1 MTNKTCSLTAANVTL
16 SVILLSFLGLAP
28 VNAAPLSDSQSILN
42 AAKQL
47 GLTQPHNASVQ
58 SAQEIAQKQKTPVK
72 QASSPKYTAQ
82 PSPAIKRLRP
92 WQIKRQQVLRRDAA
106 IKRAR
111 LAKIKYIRSQQ
122 FNQRAQKQRNVAY
135 QANRTNARYNQSN
148 VNVWGRIYN
157 GFRFPNGSY
166 QPLVRRYINEFSR
179 NPVRIER
186 LSERASDYLFMVVN
200 ELNKRRM
207 PTELALLPFVESAYR
222 NTAYSHAGA
231 AGMWQFIPSTGRI
244 YGLKQTGS
252 YDARMDSFEAT
263 RAALDYLQKLNR
275 EFRGDWFLT
284 LAAYNAGENRIHRAI
299 IENRS
304 RGKRTDYW
312 NLRLPRETQQYVPR
326 LLAFK
331 EILRRPGAYRVRLRA
346 VPNTPALSQIRIN
359 KAVDLRKAAAHAGLP
374 ANTLASLNPSYL
386 HGITTPRFSNRI
398 IVPRQYAGRLNH
410 IIQRLPPA
418 ADVHYKRVKYAKY
431 RGKHRYKRRSKKRSR
446 YITHKV
452 RSGDNLYRIAL
463 KHGTT
468 VKRIKRLNKMR
479 SNKIWP
485 GRRLKI
491 SSSRK
496 YSKRRRS

>member
-1 MTNKTCSLTAANVTL
+1 MSKNTRSLTAVNMTL
-16 SVILLSFLGLAP
+16 SVFLVSFLGLTSASASP
-28 VNAAPLSDSQSILN
+28 SDNQAILN
-42 AAKQL
+42 AARQL
-47 GLTQPHNASVQ
+47 GLAQHASTPDKQARAIQRNTQP
-58 SAQEIAQKQKTPVK
+58 VK
-72 QASSPKYTAQ
+72 HLAQ
-82 PSPAIKRLRP
+82 PIKRLRP
-92 WQIKRQQVLRRDAA
+92 WQLKRQQVLRRDAA

-111 LAKIKYIRSQQ
+111 LAKIKYIRAQQ
-122 FNQRAQKQRNVAY
+122 FNLRTQQAQQQRNINRR
-135 QANRTNARYNQSN
+135 ANRVISRHNQG
-148 VNVWGRIYN
+148 NVWGRVYN
-157 GFRFPNGSY
+157 GFRIQNNNY
-166 QPLVRRYINEFSR
+166 RPLVKHYINKFSR
-179 NPVRIER
+179 NPIRIER
-186 LSERASDYLFMVVN
+186 LSSRASDYLFMVVN
-200 ELNKRRM
+200 ELNRRHM

-252 YDARMDSFEAT
+252 YDARMDSFAAT

-275 EFRGDWFLT
+275 QFRGDWLLS
-284 LAAYNAGENRIHRAI
+284 LAAYNAGENRIQRAI
-299 IENRS
+299 MENRR

-312 NLRLPRETQQYVPR
+312 SLRLPRETQHYVPR

-346 VPNTPALSQIRIN
+346 VPNVAALTQIRVN

-386 HGITTPRFSNRI
+386 HGITTPRFSNSI
-398 IVPRQYAGRLNH
+398 IVPRQHAGRLSH
-410 IIQRLPPA
+410 VIQRLPA
-418 ADVHYKRVKYAKY
+418 ATDVHYKRTFKYAKY
-431 RGKHRYKRRSKKRSR
+431 SGKRRYKRRGKRIR

-468 VKRIKRLNKMR
+468 VKKIKRLNKMH

-485 GRRLKI
+485 GKRLRI
-491 SSSRK
+491 SSNSK
-496 YSKRRRS
+496 HSKRRRS

>member
-1 MTNKTCSLTAANVTL
+1 MKNKSCSMAVVNTTL
-16 SVILLSFLGLAP
+16 SVFLLSLLGLAP
-28 VNAAPLSDSQSILN
+28 ANAASSDNQAILN

-47 GLTQPHNASVQ
+47 GIAQQPSASALKTPIKQAQQPHRA
-58 SAQEIAQKQKTPVK
+58 AAPRPVVK
-72 QASSPKYTAQ
+72 NVAK
-82 PSPAIKRLRP
+82 KNLRP

-106 IKRAR
+106 IQRAR

-122 FNQRAQKQRNVAY
+122 FNLRNQRARQLRNMAY
-135 QANRTNARYNQSN
+135 RASRVVGRHNSS
-148 VNVWGRIYN
+148 NVWGRVYN
-157 GFRFPNGSY
+157 GFRFQNNNHR
-166 QPLVRRYINEFSR
+166 PLVKRYINEFSR

-186 LSERASDYLFMVVN
+186 LSQRAANYLFMVVN
-200 ELNKRRM
+200 ELNRRHM

-231 AGMWQFIPSTGRI
+231 AGMWQFIPATGRR

-275 EFRGDWFLT
+275 EFHGDWFLT

-299 IENRS
+299 MENRS

-312 NLRLPRETQQYVPR
+312 SLRLPRETQHYVPR

-346 VPNTPALSQIRIN
+346 VPNAPALTQIRFN
-359 KAVDLRKAAAHAGLP
+359 KAVDLRKAARHAGLP

-386 HGITTPRFSNRI
+386 FGITTPRFSNRI
-398 IVPRQYAGRLNH
+398 IVPRQYAGRINH
-410 IIQRLPPA
+410 VIQRLPA
-418 ADVHYKRVKYAKY
+418 AEDVHYKRAYKYARY
-431 RGKHRYKRRSKKRSR
+431 SGKRRYKRHGKRR
-446 YITHKV
+446 NRFVTHKV
-452 RSGDNLYRIAL
+452 RPGDNLYRIAL

-468 VKRIKRLNKMR
+468 VKKIKRLNKMHN
-479 SNKIWP
+479 NKIWP
-485 GRRLKI
+485 GRRLRI
-491 SSSRK
+491 SLNTESG
-496 YSKRRRS
+496 KRRRS